1 MNILRTTFVGLKK
14 LLLKNKSLILLLFI
28 SISTITNLEAQRDKV
43 KKQIDKILRFDLN
56 IDYQTTPAFVI
67 GLIDKDSIYTYTYG
81 DSIFIEKYPQD
92 QHSIYEIGSI
102 TKAFTASLVSLL
114 SDEGKIS
121 LNDPINRLLPKK
133 YRNPA
138 CSEIRINDLLM
149 HTSPFTKIPKNLG
162 KSQNNATNPFANYSK
177 EDVLNYY
184 QNLKPRNRKK
194 QYAYSHINYALL
206 EIIVEL
212 AMKQQFEDVL
222 NEKLLKPL
230 TLKNTYLSPDSTKRI
245 TEGINRS
252 GKFNTFWT
260 FKSFGASEGLKS
272 TVADLSLFVQAHFK
286 KHSLSSSLLKT
297 LHKSTT
303 THYNDKIYSA
313 RGWHIFDLN
322 KNYNIINLTGR
333 TSGHQSFVAFIP
345 ETETGVV
352 LLTNARDGTEELG
365 MLILRMINH
374 NWKRKAEHN
383 G

>member
-1 MNILRTTFVGLKK
+1 
-14 LLLKNKSLILLLFI
+14 LKNNKLILLLI
-28 SISTITNLEAQRDKV
+28 IALATTINLEAQRDKV

-56 IDYQTTPAFVI
+56 IDYQTTPAFVV

-81 DSIFIEKYPQD
+81 DSIFIKKYPQD
-92 QHSIYEIGSI
+92 QHSIFEVGSI
-102 TKAFTASLVSLL
+102 TKAFTASLVTILADQGKLSL
-114 SDEGKIS
+114 K
-121 LNDPINRLLPKK
+121 DPINRLLPKK
-133 YRNPA
+133 FRNPA
-138 CSEIRINDLLM
+138 CSDIRINDLLM

-162 KSQNNATNPFANYSK
+162 KSQKIANNPYANYSK
-177 EDVLNYY
+177 EDVLHYY
-184 QNLKPRNRKK
+184 LDLKPRTIKK

-212 AMKQQFEDVL
+212 TLKQPFEEVL
-222 NEKLLKPL
+222 NEYLFQPL
-230 TLKNTYLSPDSTKRI
+230 QLQNTYLAPDSTKRI
-245 TEGINRS
+245 TEGINRA

-286 KHSLSSSLLKT
+286 NHPLSSTLTKT
-297 LHKSTT
+297 LNDRTT

-313 RGWHIFDLN
+313 KGWHIFDLN

-345 ETETGVV
+345 ETETGVII
-352 LLTNARDGTEELG
+352 LTNARDGTEELG
-365 MLILRMINH
+365 MLILRMINY